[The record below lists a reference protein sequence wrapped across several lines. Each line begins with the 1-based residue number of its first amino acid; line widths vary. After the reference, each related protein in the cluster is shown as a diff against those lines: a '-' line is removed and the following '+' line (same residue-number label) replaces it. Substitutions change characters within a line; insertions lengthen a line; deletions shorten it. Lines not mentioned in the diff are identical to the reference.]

1 MGERKYQDSVK
12 PSGVFMVSEQMI
24 DYRFEGLWETV
35 ILREHM
41 WKHRL

>member
-1 MGERKYQDSVK
+1 MRERKYQDSNSVK

-35 ILREHM
+35 ILREHT
-41 WKHRL
+41 